1 VNSQLAVVLVTPFIV
16 IIQLPDVPRCLKGL
30 IDELLL
36 VTPVGILKLILI
48 AVSGSIFAH
57 GDLNFTAKVS

>member
-1 VNSQLAVVLVTPFIV
+1 MNSQLAVLLTPFIK

-36 VTPVGILKLILI
+36 VTPVGIVKLILM
-48 AVSGSIFAH
+48 AVSGSIFAQ
-57 GDLNFTAKVS
+57 GDLKFTVKVS